1 MENGPLMIF
10 PARNL
15 HLFWGNHGYP
25 KPGFQDQFEEL
36 SSIKAAV
43 RIKVPALRVR
53 RADIESMVKYQL
65 RILAGEKSEH
75 SMNMAMGQ
83 YL

>member
-1 MENGPLMIF
+1 MGHWWFSQLETSIYFGDL
-10 PARNL
+10 
-15 HLFWGNHGYP
+15 NHGYP

-83 YL
+83 DL